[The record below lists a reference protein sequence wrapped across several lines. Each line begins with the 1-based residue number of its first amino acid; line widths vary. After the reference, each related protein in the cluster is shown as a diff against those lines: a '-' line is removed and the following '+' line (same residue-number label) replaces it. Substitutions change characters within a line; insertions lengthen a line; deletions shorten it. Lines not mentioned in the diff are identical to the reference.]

1 MSVKISRTTSTT
13 ATSSSR
19 SSKSST
25 GNKSSSSSSKSSN
38 SKSSSSLTSSSKPST
53 SKSSGASKSS
63 TKTTSSKTLGASKGV
78 LVEISSKASN
88 PAKTSRKVTGG
99 KTSSSSSCKST
110 SQNTNKISSS
120 TKNITSSSKNTISNL
135 KSNVNSSIIGAIS
148 GTKYIMD
155 APAIYTKQALKS
167 TVGSSATAL
176 AKNPPKDYVPG
187 MPSTDYEKYKKS
199 LEPKFNGKTT
209 AINKMLNN
217 IDKDKSLKLS
227 DDKKTAMLVA
237 GEKLLNKGYEA
248 KFVAGVLGN
257 IISEGTPGLFES
269 SCYSNLDKKPAYLKC
284 MQDDFQYDTKY
295 SGKTIGQVGIKET
308 VKLQK
313 QASTKQHTMMING
326 KKKLVK
332 DQFGFGMC
340 QFTGS
345 RTGEVLE
352 AYKDYYDKTNDNHPT
367 QAKCAEIEAN
377 FMVKELEG
385 SFKEIYKKWK
395 KGDKTVSNAGELI
408 CLEYERPYDK
418 KNQASIRADNAT
430 AVYNIMKIKNQ
441 TNRLI

>member
-1 MSVKISRTTSTT
+1 MRKHAIIIYYKIWLIFYITPNKRKGKGIFIFYKYHVKKSMSVKISHATSTT
-13 ATSSSR
+13 VTFSSR
-19 SSKSST
+19 SSKSGT
-25 GNKSSSSSSKSSN
+25 GNKSSGSSSKSS
-38 SKSSSSLTSSSKPST
+38 SK
-53 SKSSGASKSS
+53 
-63 TKTTSSKTLGASKGV
+63 V
-78 LVEISSKASN
+78 SN
-88 PAKTSRKVTGG
+88 PAKASSKISVG
-99 KTSSSSSCKST
+99 KTSSASSSKST

-120 TKNITSSSKNTISNL
+120 TKNITSSPKNSISNL
-135 KSNVNSSIIGAIS
+135 KSNRNSNTIGVIS

-155 APAIYTKQALKS
+155 APVIYTKQALKS
-167 TVGSSATAL
+167 TIGSSTTLL
-176 AKNPPKDYVPG
+176 AKNPPKDYIPG
-187 MPSTDYEKYKKS
+187 MPSADYEKYKKS
-199 LEPKFNGKTT
+199 LEPKFHGKTA
-209 AINKMLNN
+209 AINQMLNN
-217 IDKDKSLKLS
+217 IEKEKSLKLS

-257 IISEGTPGLFES
+257 IINEGTPGKFES
-269 SCYSNLDKKPAYLKC
+269 SCYSDLDKKPAYLKC

-313 QASTKQHTMMING
+313 QASKKQHTVMING

-345 RTGEVLE
+345 RTSEVLE

-385 SFKEIYKKWK
+385 SFKEIYKEWK
-395 KGDKTVSNAGELI
+395 KGDKTASYAGELI
-408 CLEYERPYDK
+408 CLEYEKPYDM
-418 KNQASIRADNAT
+418 KNQASIRADHAKK
-430 AVYNIMKIKNQ
+430 VYSIMKKKN
-441 TNRLI
+441 